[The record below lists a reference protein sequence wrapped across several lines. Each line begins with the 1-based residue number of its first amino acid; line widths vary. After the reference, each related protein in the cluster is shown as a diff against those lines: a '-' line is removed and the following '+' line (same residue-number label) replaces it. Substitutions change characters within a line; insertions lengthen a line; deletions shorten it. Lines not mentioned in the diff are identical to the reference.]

1 MRQTL
6 PTSSRVSH
14 AASDSTSHASQSQD
28 TSDAHDGIWSQGT
41 RTASCRQYGAVTQ
54 ASTDTVFHR
63 TTSSLNLPRQTD
75 QDTVSS
81 ALRIREISTRHLIA
95 LLTATLVAGLVGW
108 WISLSLETPV
118 DNPAGLSPHGAVTL
132 SIFAIAV
139 WFWIFTAIDDTYVA
153 LGATLLLVVL
163 GILPEDTLFESLGDD
178 TIWLLIG
185 SFMISAGI
193 THSGLATRA
202 ASFIITGAR
211 TPRQLLHLSS
221 AALLATAFTVPATS
235 GRAALA
241 MPVFLALASVLRS
254 RPRLVLALALAFPS
268 VILLTAVASYLG
280 AGAHLITSQIL
291 ATSGYPA
298 FSFATWMIYG
308 LPLALV
314 ASFVCIE
321 LILLL
326 FTTPEEREQTLDIS
340 TSDLQAH
347 TSIPITGRLTAAQT
361 RAAALV
367 CGVVALWCAEPL
379 HGVHPAVIALG
390 GGLAMCS
397 ESLGVVKLGK
407 ALKSVP
413 WSLMIFMATT
423 LAMGGAL
430 VRSGAARWAAEGM
443 LGPIREAGQTAA
455 MLFIV
460 VIVLISTA
468 AHLIIQSRSARSAV
482 LIPLVVSMAP
492 QVGVSAV
499 AAAFA
504 STAAAGFCHN
514 MSSSAKPIAM
524 FAQVDDAPTY
534 NARDIL
540 RLAIWLA
547 PISALL
553 VLLFSFIIWPL
564 MGMPWMAPRS

>member
-1 MRQTL
+1 MT
-6 PTSSRVSH
+6 PHDTVSH
-14 AASDSTSHASQSQD
+14 ATVSH
-28 TSDAHDGIWSQGT
+28 
-41 RTASCRQYGAVTQ
+41 
-54 ASTDTVFHR
+54 DTVFYR
-63 TTSSLNLPRQTD
+63 TTASLNLPRPMADARSRKQRST
-75 QDTVSS
+75 
-81 ALRIREISTRHLIA
+81 RHIREISARHLIA
-95 LLTATLVAGLVGW
+95 ILAALGVAGLVGW
-108 WISLSLETPV
+108 WISLALDT
-118 DNPAGLSPHGAVTL
+118 PAGSTDGLGAHAAMTL

-163 GILPEDTLFESLGDD
+163 GILPEDTLFQSLGDN

-185 SFMISAGI
+185 SFMISAGL

-202 ASFIITGAR
+202 AAFIITGAR

-241 MPVFLALASVLRS
+241 MPVFLALASVLRE
-254 RPRLVLALALAFPS
+254 RPRLVLALALTFPS
-268 VILLTAVASYLG
+268 VILLSAVASYLG

-298 FSFATWMIYG
+298 FSFSNWMIYG
-308 LPLALV
+308 LPLALI
-314 ASFVCIE
+314 ASLVCVE
-321 LILLL
+321 LVLLL
-326 FTTPEEREQTLDIS
+326 FTTPAERARTLDIS
-340 TSDLQAH
+340 TRDLQAH
-347 TSIPITGRLTAAQT
+347 AALSISGRLTGAQT
-361 RAAALV
+361 RAALLV

-397 ESLGVVKLGK
+397 QSLGVIKLGK

-413 WSLMIFMATT
+413 WSLLIFMATT

-455 MLFIV
+455 LLFVV

-468 AHLIIQSRSARSAV
+468 AHLVIQSRSARSAV

-492 QVGVSAV
+492 QVGVSAI

-504 STAAAGFCHN
+504 STAAAGFCHT
-514 MSSSAKPIAM
+514 MSSSAKPMAM
-524 FAQVDDAPTY
+524 FAQVEGTPTY
-534 NARDIL
+534 SARDIL
-540 RLAIWLA
+540 RLALWLA

-553 VLLFSFIIWPL
+553 VLLFSFVIWPL
-564 MGMPWMAPRS
+564 MGMPLMAP